1 MICKVRRTVEKYK
14 LLPEGS
20 HVTVALSGGA
30 DSMALLYSL
39 LMLRDEL
46 KLEISAAHVNHGLRG
61 DDADRDEAFVREQCE
76 KLGVRLEVLRADVGA
91 LAKESGESIEECGRR
106 IRYDFF
112 ASLGQGR
119 ITATAHNLNDRAET
133 FLFNFTRG
141 TGLRGLCSTPVERG
155 NIVRPL
161 IDCSRAEI
169 ERFCEENSIEF
180 VTDKTNFET
189 VYARNK
195 IRHGAV
201 ECLRQINP
209 SFEESAQRCIDSLN
223 EDEDLL
229 SCLAAELLEKSRVTN
244 GFDAS
249 VLDSAHIAVKKRAVA
264 AAIFEKT
271 SQRIDSKTL
280 CDICDVLKTQGKRQI
295 SGGSYVRVR
304 KGILDFP
311 VFENGEEIE
320 IPFTDEEFRFGDAIV
335 QISIINKNDIDSLQN
350 SDIEILEYRIDY
362 DKINGSVVFRNR
374 REGDRVSPAGRGCSK
389 TLKKL
394 FNEMSI
400 EPEKRSGLLIVV
412 DGSGILAVERV
423 GVDERCAVTAETE
436 KIMRIIIRRAY

>member
-1 MICKVRRTVEKYK
+1 MICKVRQTVTKYK
-14 LLPEGS
+14 MLPEGS

-39 LMLRDEL
+39 LMLKDEL
-46 KLEISAAHVNHGLRG
+46 NLQISAAHVNHCLRG

-76 KLGVRLEVLRADVGA
+76 RLGVRLDVLRADVA
-91 LAKESGESIEECGRR
+91 AQAAKSGESIEECGRR

-112 ASLGQGR
+112 ASLGENR

-133 FLFNFTRG
+133 FLFNFARG
-141 TGLRGLCSTPVERG
+141 TGLRGLCSTPVVRG

-209 SFEESAQRCIDSLN
+209 SFEESALRCIDSLN

-229 SCLAAELLEKSRVTN
+229 SKLTLELLDKSRVSHGYDVTVID
-244 GFDAS
+244 G
-249 VLDSAHIAVKKRAVA
+249 AHIAIKKRTVA

-271 SQRIDSKTL
+271 SQRVDSKTL
-280 CDICDVLKTQGKRQI
+280 CDICDMLKTQGKRQI
-295 SGGSYVRVR
+295 SGGIYVRVR

-311 VFENGEEIE
+311 VFDNHDEIE
-320 IPFTDEEFRFGDAIV
+320 IPFTDEDFMFGDAKV
-335 QISIINKNDIDSLQN
+335 KISIINKNDTDLLQN

-374 REGDRVSPAGRGCSK
+374 REGDKIAPAGRGCSK
-389 TLKKL
+389 TLKKI
-394 FNEMSI
+394 FNETSV
-400 EPEKRSGLLIVV
+400 EPEKRSGLLIAA
-412 DGSGILAVERV
+412 DSSGILAVERV

-436 KIMRIIIRRAY
+436 KIMRIIIRRVK

>member
-1 MICKVRRTVEKYK
+1 MICKVRQTVAKYK
-14 LLPEGS
+14 MLPEGS
-20 HVTVALSGGA
+20 RVTVALSGGA
-30 DSMALLYSL
+30 DSMALLHSL
-39 LMLRDEL
+39 LILKDEL
-46 KLEISAAHVNHGLRG
+46 KLEISAAHVNHCLRG
-61 DDADRDEAFVREQCE
+61 EDADRDELFVREECE
-76 KLGVRLEVLRADVGA
+76 KLGVKLDVLRIDVA
-91 LAKESGESIEECGRR
+91 TKAEESGESIEECGRR

-112 ASLGQGR
+112 ASLGGDK

-133 FLFNFTRG
+133 FLFNFARG
-141 TGLRGLCSTPVERG
+141 TGLRGLCSTPVVRG

-161 IDCSRAEI
+161 IECSRAEI
-169 ERFCEENSIEF
+169 ERFCEENSISF

-195 IRHGAV
+195 IRHGAMV
-201 ECLRQINP
+201 CLRQLNP

-229 SCLAAELLEKSRVTN
+229 SCLAADLLEKSRVAN
-244 GFDAS
+244 GFDAA
-249 VLDSAHIAVKKRAVA
+249 VLDSAHIAIKKRAVA

-271 SQRIDSKTL
+271 SQRTDSKTL
-280 CDICDVLKTQGKRQI
+280 CDICDMLGSQGKRQI

-335 QISIINKNDIDSLQN
+335 QISIINKNDTDSLQN

-374 REGDRVSPAGRGCSK
+374 REGDRLALAGRGCSK
-389 TLKKL
+389 TLKKA

-423 GVDERCAVTAETE
+423 GVDERCAVSAETE